1 MAQSSFS
8 GPVEPEGARG
18 HRMSRRNLLRGA
30 AAGAGAVTLPAPLVA
45 CGEKPGGKKNEV
57 TMGSN
62 SSDAVPKEAA
72 EWPC

>member
-1 MAQSSFS
+1 
-8 GPVEPEGARG
+8 
-18 HRMSRRNLLRGA
+18 MSRRNLLRGA